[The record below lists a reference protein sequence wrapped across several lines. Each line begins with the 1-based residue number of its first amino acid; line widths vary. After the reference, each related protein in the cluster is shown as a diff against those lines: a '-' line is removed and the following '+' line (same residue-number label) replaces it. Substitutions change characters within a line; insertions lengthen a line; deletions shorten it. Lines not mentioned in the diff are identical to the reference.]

1 MPSVPAKTC
10 RVTLSPMIFTTWASL
25 PPTVASSSLPTPE
38 ARSVT
43 VALVMLSILVYIF

>member
-1 MPSVPAKTC
+1 
-10 RVTLSPMIFTTWASL
+10 MIFTTCASL